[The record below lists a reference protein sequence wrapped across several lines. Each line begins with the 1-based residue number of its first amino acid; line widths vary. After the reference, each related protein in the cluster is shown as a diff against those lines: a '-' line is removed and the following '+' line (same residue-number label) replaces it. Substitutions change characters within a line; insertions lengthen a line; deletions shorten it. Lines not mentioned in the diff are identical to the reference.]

1 MKVILSPSEYP
12 LGLVIVGEV
21 QMVQD
26 LSRSRVF
33 EIEDSGAEIE
43 AYYLDS
49 RREVICEADYDV
61 EDWDEPA
68 DDAADEP
75 DNGTTEP
82 PADLASFESDPLDPL
97 DDDDE

>member
-12 LGLVIVGEV
+12 LGLVIVGEI

-33 EIEDSGAEIE
+33 EIEDGGAGIE

-61 EDWDEPA
+61 EDRDEPA
-68 DDAADEP
+68 VTAEKT
-75 DNGTTEP
+75 GP
-82 PADLASFESDPLDPL
+82 PADLASFESDPLDDY
-97 DDDDE
+97 DDDYDE